1 VLVVRRVEV
10 AGRVGFRGVTGTA
23 LVAFL
28 DDVRRHL
35 GSERAIDQ
43 LVRLDAVQRP
53 AAERQ

>member
-10 AGRVGFRGVTGTA
+10 AGRVGFRGVAGTA